1 MIMEGYERLIKEQE
15 DLIRRLR
22 MDLEKSQKE
31 SEEAARQPPEP
42 QLFVDLNGGRKSDE
56 ATIMMTKML
65 KGQLYSRYLR
75 RLR

>member
-1 MIMEGYERLIKEQE
+1 MEGYERLIKEQE

-56 ATIMMTKML
+56 E
-65 KGQLYSRYLR
+65 QVR
-75 RLR
+75 R

>member
-1 MIMEGYERLIKEQE
+1 MDGYERLIKEQE

-56 ATIMMTKML
+56 E
-65 KGQLYSRYLR
+65 
-75 RLR
+75 

>member
-1 MIMEGYERLIKEQE
+1 MEGYERLIKEQE

-31 SEEAARQPPEP
+31 SEEAARQLPEP

-56 ATIMMTKML
+56 D
-65 KGQLYSRYLR
+65 
-75 RLR
+75 